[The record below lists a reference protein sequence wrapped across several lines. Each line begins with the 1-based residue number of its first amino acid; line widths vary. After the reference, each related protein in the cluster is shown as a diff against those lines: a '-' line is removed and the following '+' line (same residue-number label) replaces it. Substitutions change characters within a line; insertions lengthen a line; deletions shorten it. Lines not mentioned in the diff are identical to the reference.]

1 MTKQE
6 AAIKYITE
14 NYLEF
19 NRLRHDIV
27 SDKLQIRME
36 ADLESSTT
44 QGASVQRS
52 KAAVQN
58 GSELW
63 REMTKHDINSIVCH
77 CAQEYDA
84 NITSR
89 EVMTA
94 LQSDL
99 IPDVHPLREYIN
111 ALPAWKPESGDWID
125 FVASQVRVK
134 NNDNKVSGNNN
145 DNTDNLRPNQYP
157 LGAQGEENTQQPKQL
172 DSTTFQSTP
181 FAHEAHRGPR
191 CSQQHSERLG
201 EAYKNDNIDNF
212 RGNQYPCRDEDDL
225 NQQLKQLDSTTYSAR
240 NNTASGEGNNTTPDR
255 PRGLSER
262 TSCCQ
267 TTTLLDRPYGAER
280 PMNLTG
286 EADLTVSE
294 AHDLTS
300 NSSQRERSEAERLW
314 RVCFKKWFVA
324 MVASW
329 MKDEVVNHQVLVLI
343 GKQGIFKTTWLE
355 HLIPPHLRAYA
366 CKLANSNDLNKD
378 ERLRIAEFGLIS
390 LDEIDSMNNRELNQL
405 KSVIT
410 ATDVNERAAYA
421 YTKERRVRLASFC
434 ASGNRRDFLTDITGN
449 RRWLPFEVES
459 IQNPFYSILPYEQM
473 YAQAWALAQDPMF
486 SYWFDLDEIEVLEEH
501 NQHFRDESNEE
512 QLLPILF
519 DVPAEGRGEFMTTAQ
534 ISERL
539 VSYGNIK
546 KPMALSRLGMV
557 LGGIG
562 YRAVTRKINNTRAR
576 GWIVYQRDTEEINSL
591 KRLLKDG

>member
-6 AAIKYITE
+6 AVIKYIE
-14 NYLEF
+14 DNYLQF

-36 ADLESSTT
+36 SDLTTLPHTT
-44 QGASVQRS
+44 QP
-52 KAAVQN
+52 
-58 GSELW
+58 LHHPTPCYW

-77 CAQEYDA
+77 CAQEYDQ

-99 IPDVHPLREYIN
+99 IPDVHPLREYV
-111 ALPAWKPESGDWID
+111 LSCREWTPDQPDWID
-125 FVASQVRVK
+125 FVASQVKVK
-134 NNDNKVSGNNN
+134 PS
-145 DNTDNLRPNQYP
+145 
-157 LGAQGEENTQQPKQL
+157 GEEAKGNK
-172 DSTTFQSTP
+172 
-181 FAHEAHRGPR
+181 ARG
-191 CSQQHSERLG
+191 E
-201 EAYKNDNIDNF
+201 E
-212 RGNQYPCRDEDDL
+212 
-225 NQQLKQLDSTTYSAR
+225 
-240 NNTASGEGNNTTPDR
+240 
-255 PRGLSER
+255 
-262 TSCCQ
+262 
-267 TTTLLDRPYGAER
+267 
-280 PMNLTG
+280 
-286 EADLTVSE
+286 
-294 AHDLTS
+294 
-300 NSSQRERSEAERLW
+300 LW
-314 RVCFKKWFVA
+314 RTCFKKWFVA

-329 MKDEVVNHQVLVLI
+329 MRDEVVNHQVLVLI

-366 CKLANSNDLNKD
+366 CKLANSNELNKD

-405 KSVIT
+405 KSIIT

-459 IQNPFYSILPYEQM
+459 IQNPFHTQLPYEQM
-473 YAQAWALAQDPMF
+473 YAEAWALAQDPLF
-486 SYWFDLDEIEVLEEH
+486 SYWFDLDEIEVLEQH

-512 QLLPILF
+512 QLL
-519 DVPAEGRGEFMTTAQ
+519 DVYFAVPTTDATNAKFLTTAE

-539 VSYGNIK
+539 IYYGNIK
-546 KPMALSRLGMV
+546 KPMTLSRLGV
-557 LGGIG
+557 LLSQKGFLSVRRGNPS
-562 YRAVTRKINNTRAR
+562 RR
-576 GWIVYQRDTEEINSL
+576 GWIIYERESQEVNAERAILS
-591 KRLLKDG
+591 KH

>member
-6 AAIKYITE
+6 AVIKYITE
-14 NYLEF
+14 NYLEY
-19 NRLRHDIV
+19 NRLRHDVI
-27 SDKLQIRME
+27 SDKLQLRME
-36 ADLESSTT
+36 KRSDRPNGLLEVRSSEGLLDRSCGAVRPSNLTGEADPTASNAGSPTNIASLW
-44 QGASVQRS
+44 GANASGLTAQRS
-52 KAAVQN
+52 H
-58 GSELW
+58 SEQRERSVW
-63 REMTKHDINSIVCH
+63 REMTKQDINSIVCH
-77 CAQEYDA
+77 CAQEYNA
-84 NITSR
+84 NITTR
-89 EVMTA
+89 EVITA

-99 IPDVHPLREYIN
+99 IPDVHPLREYI
-111 ALPAWKPESGDWID
+111 LSLRPYTPDQPDWID
-125 FVASQVRVK
+125 FVAQQVRVK
-134 NNDNKVSGNNN
+134 NNDNEGDAYKN
-145 DNTDNLRPNQYP
+145 DNTDN
-157 LGAQGEENTQQPKQL
+157 
-172 DSTTFQSTP
+172 
-181 FAHEAHRGPR
+181 
-191 CSQQHSERLG
+191 
-201 EAYKNDNIDNF
+201 F
-212 RGNQYPCRDEDDL
+212 RGNRTALPIVRGSAEIRTLCRDEDDL

-255 PRGLSER
+255 PKGLSER

-267 TTTLLDRPYGAER
+267 TTTLLDRPYRAER

-294 AHDLTS
+294 ANGLAS
-300 NSSQRERSEAERLW
+300 NSSQRERSEADRLW

-329 MKDEVVNHQVLVLI
+329 MRDEVVNHQVLVLI
-343 GKQGIFKTTWLE
+343 GRQGIYKTTWLE
-355 HLIPPHLRAYA
+355 HLIPPHLRAYT

-459 IQNPFYSILPYEQM
+459 IQNPFYTTLPYELM

-486 SYWFDLDEIEVLEEH
+486 SYWFELDEIAVLEQH

-512 QLLPILF
+512 QLLLILF
-519 DVPAEGRGEFMTTAQ
+519 DVPAEGKGEFMTTAQ

-539 VSYGNIK
+539 VTYGNIK
-546 KPMALSRLGMV
+546 KPMALSRLGML
-557 LGGIG
+557 LGAHGFQKKTIG
-562 YRAVTRKINNTRAR
+562 VQRLR
-576 GWIVYQRDTEEINSL
+576 GWLVYQRSMDEINAN
-591 KRLLKDG
+591 KRLYAK

>member
-1 MTKQE
+1 MNKQE
-6 AAIKYITE
+6 CAIKYVE
-14 NYLEF
+14 DNYLQF
-19 NRLRHDIV
+19 NRLRHDIIA
-27 SDKLQIRME
+27 DKLQVRCAHPIGDRLRAPHDTSVAGDPAE
-36 ADLESSTT
+36 AKGER
-44 QGASVQRS
+44 QEQ
-52 KAAVQN
+52 
-58 GSELW
+58 W

-77 CAQEYDA
+77 AAQEYDA

-99 IPDVHPLREYIN
+99 IPDVHPLREYV
-111 ALPAWKPESGDWID
+111 LSCGEWTEEQPDWID
-125 FVASQVRVK
+125 WVASQVRVK
-134 NNDNKVSGNNN
+134 
-145 DNTDNLRPNQYP
+145 P
-157 LGAQGEENTQQPKQL
+157 LG
-172 DSTTFQSTP
+172 D
-181 FAHEAHRGPR
+181 EAKG
-191 CSQQHSERLG
+191 
-201 EAYKNDNIDNF
+201 
-212 RGNQYPCRDEDDL
+212 
-225 NQQLKQLDSTTYSAR
+225 
-240 NNTASGEGNNTTPDR
+240 
-255 PRGLSER
+255 
-262 TSCCQ
+262 
-267 TTTLLDRPYGAER
+267 
-280 PMNLTG
+280 
-286 EADLTVSE
+286 
-294 AHDLTS
+294 
-300 NSSQRERSEAERLW
+300 ERLW
-314 RVCFKKWFVA
+314 RGCFKKWFVA

-459 IQNPFYSILPYEQM
+459 IQNPFTTILPYERM
-473 YAQAWALAQDPMF
+473 YAQAWALAQDPLF
-486 SYWFDLDEIEVLEEH
+486 SYWFDLDEIEVLEQH
-501 NQHFRDESNEE
+501 NQYFRDESNEE

-539 VSYGNIK
+539 VTYGNIK

-557 LGGIG
+557 LGAAGF
-562 YRAVTRKINNTRAR
+562 RAVTRNAGSGRAR
-576 GWIVYQRDTEEINSL
+576 GWIVYQRDNDEIKAL
-591 KRLLKDG
+591 RRLLKDETSQLDTAIY

>member
-6 AAIKYITE
+6 CAIKYITE
-14 NYLEF
+14 NYLDYS
-19 NRLRHDIV
+19 RLRHDVIA
-27 SDKLQIRME
+27 DKLQVRME
-36 ADLESSTT
+36 
-44 QGASVQRS
+44 
-52 KAAVQN
+52 N
-58 GSELW
+58 GW

-77 CAQEYDA
+77 AAQEYDA

-99 IPDVHPLREYIN
+99 IPDVHPLREYV
-111 ALPAWKPESGDWID
+111 LSCREWTEEQPDWID
-125 FVASQVRVK
+125 FVASQVKVK
-134 NNDNKVSGNNN
+134 
-145 DNTDNLRPNQYP
+145 P
-157 LGAQGEENTQQPKQL
+157 
-172 DSTTFQSTP
+172 
-181 FAHEAHRGPR
+181 
-191 CSQQHSERLG
+191 
-201 EAYKNDNIDNF
+201 
-212 RGNQYPCRDEDDL
+212 
-225 NQQLKQLDSTTYSAR
+225 
-240 NNTASGEGNNTTPDR
+240 SGESATDR
-255 PRGLSER
+255 PKGLSER

-267 TTTLLDRPYGAER
+267 TTTLLDRPYGADR

-294 AHDLTS
+294 ANGLAS
-300 NSSQRERSEAERLW
+300 NSSQSERSKADHLW
-314 RVCFKKWFVA
+314 RAYFKKWFVA

-366 CKLANSNDLNKD
+366 CKLANSNELNKD

-405 KSVIT
+405 KSIIT

-459 IQNPFYSILPYEQM
+459 IQNPFTTILPYERM
-473 YAQAWALAQDPMF
+473 YAQAWALANDEFF
-486 SYWFDLDEIEVLEEH
+486 SYWFDLDEIEVLELH

-512 QLLPILF
+512 QLL
-519 DVPAEGRGEFMTTAQ
+519 DVYFAVPTTDATNAKFLTTAE

-539 VSYGNIK
+539 IYYGNIK
-546 KPMALSRLGMV
+546 RPLSLSRLGV
-557 LGGIG
+557 LLSQKGFLSI
-562 YRAVTRKINNTRAR
+562 RKGSPQRR
-576 GWIVYQRDTEEINSL
+576 GWIVYERDNEEVNAERRILS
-591 KRLLKDG
+591 KT

>member
-6 AAIKYITE
+6 CAIKYITE
-14 NYLEF
+14 NYLDYR
-19 NRLRHDIV
+19 RLRHDIV
-27 SDKLQIRME
+27 SDKLQIRV
-36 ADLESSTT
+36 ADSLED
-44 QGASVQRS
+44 ASLQDAPKGLQFRG
-52 KAAVQN
+52 K
-58 GSELW
+58 EMW

-99 IPDVHPLREYIN
+99 IPDVHPLREYV
-111 ALPAWKPESGDWID
+111 LSCGEWTEEQPDWID
-125 FVASQVRVK
+125 WVAQQVTVK
-134 NNDNKVSGNNN
+134 
-145 DNTDNLRPNQYP
+145 
-157 LGAQGEENTQQPKQL
+157 
-172 DSTTFQSTP
+172 P
-181 FAHEAHRGPR
+181 FGDEAKGD
-191 CSQQHSERLG
+191 
-201 EAYKNDNIDNF
+201 K
-212 RGNQYPCRDEDDL
+212 
-225 NQQLKQLDSTTYSAR
+225 AR
-240 NNTASGEGNNTTPDR
+240 GEG
-255 PRGLSER
+255 
-262 TSCCQ
+262 
-267 TTTLLDRPYGAER
+267 
-280 PMNLTG
+280 
-286 EADLTVSE
+286 
-294 AHDLTS
+294 
-300 NSSQRERSEAERLW
+300 LW
-314 RVCFKKWFVA
+314 RGCFKKWFVA

-459 IQNPFYSILPYEQM
+459 IQNPFYTLLPYERM
-473 YAQAWALAQDPMF
+473 YAQAWALAQDPLF
-486 SYWFDLDEIEVLEEH
+486 SYWFDLDEIEVLEQH

-519 DVPAEGRGEFMTTAQ
+519 DVPAEGKGEFMTTAQ

-539 VSYGNIK
+539 VTYGNIK

-557 LGGIG
+557 LGAAGYQSTRPKIG
-562 YRAVTRKINNTRAR
+562 GRLIR
-576 GWIVYQRDTEEINSL
+576 GWLVYQRDTDEIASL
-591 KRLLKDG
+591 KRLLKE

>member
-6 AAIKYITE
+6 AVIKYITE
-14 NYLEF
+14 NYLEY
-19 NRLRHDIV
+19 NRLRHDVI
-27 SDKLQIRME
+27 SDKLQLRME
-36 ADLESSTT
+36 KRSDRPNGLLEVRSSEGLLDRSCGAVRPSNLTGEADPTASNAGSPTNIASLW
-44 QGASVQRS
+44 GANASGLTVQRS
-52 KAAVQN
+52 H
-58 GSELW
+58 SEQCERSVW
-63 REMTKHDINSIVCH
+63 REMTKQDINSIVCH
-77 CAQEYDA
+77 CAQEYNA
-84 NITSR
+84 NITTR
-89 EVMTA
+89 EVITA

-99 IPDVHPLREYIN
+99 IPNVHPLREYI
-111 ALPAWKPESGDWID
+111 LSLRPYTPDQPDWID
-125 FVASQVRVK
+125 FVASQVRIK
-134 NNDNKVSGNNN
+134 PS
-145 DNTDNLRPNQYP
+145 P
-157 LGAQGEENTQQPKQL
+157 E
-172 DSTTFQSTP
+172 
-181 FAHEAHRGPR
+181 
-191 CSQQHSERLG
+191 
-201 EAYKNDNIDNF
+201 
-212 RGNQYPCRDEDDL
+212 
-225 NQQLKQLDSTTYSAR
+225 SA
-240 NNTASGEGNNTTPDR
+240 TDR

-267 TTTLLDRPYGAER
+267 TTMLSKRLCLSDSLSPTANIMSDP
-280 PMNLTG
+280 
-286 EADLTVSE
+286 TVSE

-300 NSSQRERSEAERLW
+300 NSSQRERSEADRLW

-343 GKQGIFKTTWLE
+343 GRQGIYKTTWLE
-355 HLIPPHLRAYA
+355 HLIPPHLRAYT

-459 IQNPFYSILPYEQM
+459 IQNPFYTTLPYELM

-486 SYWFDLDEIEVLEEH
+486 SYWFELDEIAVLEQH

-512 QLLPILF
+512 QLL
-519 DVPAEGRGEFMTTAQ
+519 DVYFAVPPTDATSAKFLTTAE

-539 VSYGNIK
+539 IYYGNIK
-546 KPMALSRLGMV
+546 KPMTLSRLGV
-557 LGGIG
+557 LLSQKGFLSVRRGNPS
-562 YRAVTRKINNTRAR
+562 RR
-576 GWIVYQRDTEEINSL
+576 GWIIYERESQEVNAERSILS
-591 KRLLKDG
+591 K

>member
-6 AAIKYITE
+6 AVIKYIE
-14 NYLEF
+14 DNYLQF
-19 NRLRHDIV
+19 RRLRHDIV

-36 ADLESSTT
+36 ADLEGSTT
-44 QGASVQRS
+44 LGASVQRS
-52 KAAVQN
+52 EAAVQN

-63 REMTKHDINSIVCH
+63 REMTKNDINSIVCH
-77 CAQEYDA
+77 CAQECDV

-111 ALPAWKPESGDWID
+111 ALPRYTPDQPDWID
-125 FVASQVRVK
+125 FVASQV
-134 NNDNKVSGNNN
+134 KVRES
-145 DNTDNLRPNQYP
+145 
-157 LGAQGEENTQQPKQL
+157 AQ
-172 DSTTFQSTP
+172 
-181 FAHEAHRGPR
+181 
-191 CSQQHSERLG
+191 
-201 EAYKNDNIDNF
+201 
-212 RGNQYPCRDEDDL
+212 
-225 NQQLKQLDSTTYSAR
+225 
-240 NNTASGEGNNTTPDR
+240 DR
-255 PRGLSER
+255 PKGLLER

-267 TTTLLDRPYGAER
+267 TTALRDRYAER
-280 PMNLTG
+280 LFDPSVSVTNG
-286 EADLTVSE
+286 HSVSE
-294 AHDLTS
+294 ANGLAS
-300 NSSQRERSEAERLW
+300 NSSQRERSEADRLW
-314 RVCFKKWFVA
+314 RACFKKWFVA

-329 MKDEVVNHQVLVLI
+329 MRDDIVNHQVLVLI

-366 CKLANSNDLNKD
+366 CKLANSNELNKD

-421 YTKERRVRLASFC
+421 YTKERRIRLASFC

-459 IQNPFYSILPYEQM
+459 IQNPFHTTLPYEQM
-473 YAQAWALAQDPMF
+473 YAQAWALAQDPFF
-486 SYWFDLDEIEVLEEH
+486 SYWFDLDEIEVLEQH

-519 DVPAEGRGEFMTTAQ
+519 DVPAEGKGEFLTTAQ

-539 VSYGNIK
+539 ITYGNIK
-546 KPMALSRLGMV
+546 KPMALSRLGML
-557 LGGIG
+557 LGAHGFQKKTIG
-562 YRAVTRKINNTRAR
+562 VQRLR
-576 GWIVYQRDTEEINSL
+576 GWLVYQRSMDEINAN
-591 KRLLKDG
+591 KRLYAK

>member
-14 NYLEF
+14 NYLDYR
-19 NRLRHDIV
+19 RLRHDIV
-27 SDKLQIRME
+27 SDKLQIRM
-36 ADLESSTT
+36 ADSLEDA
-44 QGASVQRS
+44 ASGYSLEVR
-52 KAAVQN
+52 
-58 GSELW
+58 GRGYW

-99 IPDVHPLREYIN
+99 IPDVHPLREYVLSCGEWT
-111 ALPAWKPESGDWID
+111 AEQPDWID
-125 FVASQVRVK
+125 FVARQVRVK
-134 NNDNKVSGNNN
+134 ENDN
-145 DNTDNLRPNQYP
+145 
-157 LGAQGEENTQQPKQL
+157 EENVCK
-172 DSTTFQSTP
+172 
-181 FAHEAHRGPR
+181 E
-191 CSQQHSERLG
+191 
-201 EAYKNDNIDNF
+201 DNINNL
-212 RGNQYPCRDEDDL
+212 RGNQLPAAPME
-225 NQQLKQLDSTTYSAR
+225 NNSTPSCT
-240 NNTASGEGNNTTPDR
+240 TLHNTTP
-255 PRGLSER
+255 SA
-262 TSCCQ
+262 Q
-267 TTTLLDRPYGAER
+267 
-280 PMNLTG
+280 
-286 EADLTVSE
+286 
-294 AHDLTS
+294 
-300 NSSQRERSEAERLW
+300 RLW
-314 RVCFKKWFVA
+314 RTCFKKWFVA

-459 IQNPFYSILPYEQM
+459 IQNPFYTTLPYERM
-473 YAQAWALAQDPMF
+473 YAQAWALAQDPTF
-486 SYWFDLDEIEVLEEH
+486 SYWFELDEIEVLEEH

-539 VSYGNIK
+539 VTYGNIK
-546 KPMALSRLGMV
+546 KPMALGRLGV
-557 LGGIG
+557 LMGSMG
-562 YRAVTRKINNTRAR
+562 YRSVTRGNRQARLR
-576 GWIVYQRDTEEINSL
+576 GWIVYQRDTEEIAAN
-591 KRLLKDG
+591 KKLLAKECVTV

>member
-14 NYLEF
+14 NYLDYR
-19 NRLRHDIV
+19 RLRHDIV
-27 SDKLQIRME
+27 SDKLQIRM
-36 ADLESSTT
+36 DLDEVK
-44 QGASVQRS
+44 G
-52 KAAVQN
+52 
-58 GSELW
+58 EEYW

-99 IPDVHPLREYIN
+99 IPDVHPLREYV
-111 ALPAWKPESGDWID
+111 LSCREWTEEQPDWID
-125 FVASQVRVK
+125 WVAQQVTVK
-134 NNDNKVSGNNN
+134 
-145 DNTDNLRPNQYP
+145 P
-157 LGAQGEENTQQPKQL
+157 LG
-172 DSTTFQSTP
+172 D
-181 FAHEAHRGPR
+181 EAKGD
-191 CSQQHSERLG
+191 
-201 EAYKNDNIDNF
+201 K
-212 RGNQYPCRDEDDL
+212 
-225 NQQLKQLDSTTYSAR
+225 AR
-240 NNTASGEGNNTTPDR
+240 GEG
-255 PRGLSER
+255 
-262 TSCCQ
+262 
-267 TTTLLDRPYGAER
+267 
-280 PMNLTG
+280 
-286 EADLTVSE
+286 
-294 AHDLTS
+294 
-300 NSSQRERSEAERLW
+300 LW
-314 RVCFKKWFVA
+314 RACFKKWFVA

-459 IQNPFYSILPYEQM
+459 IQNPFYTLLPYERM
-473 YAQAWALAQDPMF
+473 YAQAWALAQDPLF

-519 DVPAEGRGEFMTTAQ
+519 DVPAEGRGEFLTTAQ

-539 VSYGNIK
+539 VTYGNIK

-557 LGGIG
+557 LGTAGFK
-562 YRAVTRKINNTRAR
+562 ATKRKIGNIQTR
-576 GWIVYQRDTEEINSL
+576 GWIVYQRDTDEISAL
-591 KRLLKDG
+591 RRILKD

>member
-14 NYLEF
+14 NYLDYR
-19 NRLRHDIV
+19 RLRHDIV
-27 SDKLQIRME
+27 ADKLQVRLLGDE
-36 ADLESSTT
+36 AKGKRQEYW
-44 QGASVQRS
+44 
-52 KAAVQN
+52 K
-58 GSELW
+58 ELS
-63 REMTKHDINSIVCH
+63 KHDINSIVCH

-99 IPDVHPLREYIN
+99 IPDVHPLREYVN
-111 ALPAWKPESGDWID
+111 ALPRYTPDQPDWID
-125 FVASQVRVK
+125 FVAQQVRVRE
-134 NNDNKVSGNNN
+134 
-145 DNTDNLRPNQYP
+145 T
-157 LGAQGEENTQQPKQL
+157 
-172 DSTTFQSTP
+172 
-181 FAHEAHRGPR
+181 
-191 CSQQHSERLG
+191 
-201 EAYKNDNIDNF
+201 
-212 RGNQYPCRDEDDL
+212 
-225 NQQLKQLDSTTYSAR
+225 SA
-240 NNTASGEGNNTTPDR
+240 DR
-255 PRGLSER
+255 PKGLSER
-262 TSCCQ
+262 TACCQ
-267 TTTLLDRPYGAER
+267 TTMLLDRPYGAER
-280 PMNLTG
+280 PTNLTG
-286 EADLTVSE
+286 EAGLTVSE
-294 AHDLTS
+294 AHGLTS
-300 NSSQRERSEAERLW
+300 SSSQSERSKADRLW

-449 RRWLPFEVES
+449 RRWLPFEVEE
-459 IQNPFYSILPYEQM
+459 IQNPFYTILPYERM
-473 YAQAWALAQDPMF
+473 YAQAWALAQDPLF
-486 SYWFDLDEIEVLEEH
+486 SYWFELDEIEVLEQH

-519 DVPAEGRGEFMTTAQ
+519 DVPAEGKGEFMTTAQ

-539 VSYGNIK
+539 VTYGNIK
-546 KPMALSRLGMV
+546 KPMALGRLGV
-557 LGGIG
+557 LMGSMG
-562 YRAVTRKINNTRAR
+562 YRSVTRGNRQARLR
-576 GWIVYQRDTEEINSL
+576 GWIVYQRDTEEIAAN
-591 KRLLKDG
+591 KKLLAKECVTV

>member
-1 MTKQE
+1 MNKQE
-6 AAIKYITE
+6 CAIKYVE
-14 NYLEF
+14 DNYLQF
-19 NRLRHDIV
+19 NRLRHDIIA
-27 SDKLQIRME
+27 DKLQVRCAHPIGDGLE
-36 ADLESSTT
+36 AKGER
-44 QGASVQRS
+44 QEQ
-52 KAAVQN
+52 
-58 GSELW
+58 W

-77 CAQEYDA
+77 AAQEYDA

-99 IPDVHPLREYIN
+99 IPDVHPLREYV
-111 ALPAWKPESGDWID
+111 LSCGEWTEEQPDWID
-125 FVASQVRVK
+125 WVASQVRVK
-134 NNDNKVSGNNN
+134 
-145 DNTDNLRPNQYP
+145 P
-157 LGAQGEENTQQPKQL
+157 LG
-172 DSTTFQSTP
+172 D
-181 FAHEAHRGPR
+181 EAKGDKARG
-191 CSQQHSERLG
+191 
-201 EAYKNDNIDNF
+201 
-212 RGNQYPCRDEDDL
+212 
-225 NQQLKQLDSTTYSAR
+225 
-240 NNTASGEGNNTTPDR
+240 
-255 PRGLSER
+255 
-262 TSCCQ
+262 
-267 TTTLLDRPYGAER
+267 
-280 PMNLTG
+280 
-286 EADLTVSE
+286 
-294 AHDLTS
+294 
-300 NSSQRERSEAERLW
+300 ERLW
-314 RVCFKKWFVA
+314 RACFKKWFVA

-459 IQNPFYSILPYEQM
+459 IQNPFTTILPYERM
-473 YAQAWALAQDPMF
+473 YAQAWALAQDPLF
-486 SYWFDLDEIEVLEEH
+486 SYWFDLEEIEVLEQH
-501 NQHFRDESNEE
+501 NQYFRDESNEE

-519 DVPAEGRGEFMTTAQ
+519 DVPAEDRGEFMTTAQ

-539 VSYGNIK
+539 VTYGNIK

-557 LGGIG
+557 LGTAGF
-562 YRAVTRKINNTRAR
+562 RAVTRKAGSGRAR
-576 GWIVYQRDTEEINSL
+576 GWIVYQRDNNEINAL
-591 KRLLKDG
+591 RRLLKDDTSQLDTAIY

>member
-14 NYLEF
+14 NYLDYR
-19 NRLRHDIV
+19 RLRHDIV
-27 SDKLQIRME
+27 ADKLQIRM
-36 ADLESSTT
+36 DLEEIK
-44 QGASVQRS
+44 G
-52 KAAVQN
+52 
-58 GSELW
+58 GEYW

-99 IPDVHPLREYIN
+99 IPDVHPLREYV
-111 ALPAWKPESGDWID
+111 LSCGEWTEEQPDWID
-125 FVASQVRVK
+125 IIARQVRVK
-134 NNDNKVSGNNN
+134 TNNN
-145 DNTDNLRPNQYP
+145 
-157 LGAQGEENTQQPKQL
+157 EENVC
-172 DSTTFQSTP
+172 
-181 FAHEAHRGPR
+181 E
-191 CSQQHSERLG
+191 E
-201 EAYKNDNIDNF
+201 DNINNL
-212 RGNQYPCRDEDDL
+212 RGNQLPAAPME
-225 NQQLKQLDSTTYSAR
+225 NNSTPSCT
-240 NNTASGEGNNTTPDR
+240 TLHNTTP
-255 PRGLSER
+255 S
-262 TSCCQ
+262 
-267 TTTLLDRPYGAER
+267 
-280 PMNLTG
+280 
-286 EADLTVSE
+286 
-294 AHDLTS
+294 
-300 NSSQRERSEAERLW
+300 AERLW
-314 RVCFKKWFVA
+314 RTCFKKWFVA

-343 GKQGIFKTTWLE
+343 GRQGIYKTTWLE

-366 CKLANSNDLNKD
+366 CKLANSNELNKD

-459 IQNPFYSILPYEQM
+459 IQNPFYTTLPYERM
-473 YAQAWALAQDPMF
+473 YAQAWALAQDPTF
-486 SYWFDLDEIEVLEEH
+486 SYWFELDEIEVLEEH

-562 YRAVTRKINNTRAR
+562 YRAVTRKINKTRAR

>member
-14 NYLEF
+14 NYLDY
-19 NRLRHDIV
+19 NRLRHDVIA
-27 SDKLQIRME
+27 DKMQVRDE
-36 ADLESSTT
+36 T
-44 QGASVQRS
+44 G
-52 KAAVQN
+52 
-58 GSELW
+58 W

-77 CAQEYDA
+77 AAQEYDA

-99 IPDVHPLREYIN
+99 IPDVHPLREYV
-111 ALPAWKPESGDWID
+111 LSCHEWTEEQPDWID
-125 FVASQVRVK
+125 LVAQQVTVK
-134 NNDNKVSGNNN
+134 PS
-145 DNTDNLRPNQYP
+145 
-157 LGAQGEENTQQPKQL
+157 GEEAKG
-172 DSTTFQSTP
+172 D
-181 FAHEAHRGPR
+181 
-191 CSQQHSERLG
+191 
-201 EAYKNDNIDNF
+201 K
-212 RGNQYPCRDEDDL
+212 
-225 NQQLKQLDSTTYSAR
+225 AR
-240 NNTASGEGNNTTPDR
+240 GEG
-255 PRGLSER
+255 
-262 TSCCQ
+262 
-267 TTTLLDRPYGAER
+267 
-280 PMNLTG
+280 
-286 EADLTVSE
+286 
-294 AHDLTS
+294 
-300 NSSQRERSEAERLW
+300 LW
-314 RVCFKKWFVA
+314 RECFKKWFVA

-329 MKDEVVNHQVLVLI
+329 MRDEVVNHQVLVLI
-343 GKQGIFKTTWLE
+343 GRQGIYKTTWLE

-449 RRWLPFEVES
+449 RRWLPFEVEE
-459 IQNPFYSILPYEQM
+459 IQNPFFTTLPYERM
-473 YAQAWALAQDPMF
+473 YAQAWALAQDPLF
-486 SYWFDLDEIEVLEEH
+486 CYWFELDEIEVLEQH

-519 DVPAEGRGEFMTTAQ
+519 DVPAEGKGEFMTTAQ

-546 KPMALSRLGMV
+546 KPMALGRLGV
-557 LGGIG
+557 LMGSMG
-562 YRAVTRKINNTRAR
+562 YRSVTRGNRQARLR
-576 GWIVYQRDTEEINSL
+576 GWIVYQRDTEEIAAN
-591 KRLLKDG
+591 KKLLAKECVTV